1 MEELQFIADL
11 CKRYNV
17 ICISDEVYEWLV
29 YNGMQHIRIGKELIP
44 FKLER
49 AHNYLFYWVVIL
61 SFLPSSKLVPWF
73 SLSFFPFGGKA
84 HDIYLMTRLR
94 GPAVFFIMYS
104 IINSSLYKLWDTS
117 HRIPKLRIVSGYH
130 AVYLSLV
137 TKYWKTCLDLRIN
150 ICF

>member
-1 MEELQFIADL
+1 MWYVLAMKCMSGLSTVECSTLG
-11 CKRYNV
+11 
-17 ICISDEVYEWLV
+17 LV
-29 YNGMQHIRIGKELIP
+29 RNSYL

-94 GPAVFFIMYS
+94 GPAVFFTMYS